1 MSRVEQRAQG
11 DLQQRDQDIRI
22 LVYERKNLEQELS
35 KAKKDLA
42 LGNQARDLE
51 LQRRQQDNNILQQDI
66 ANVKIL
72 NQQLQ
77 QQLQD
82 HVRGMG
88 QSESQQ
94 KGLMFSLQTHKE
106 DMERRLQALS
116 QENEPEQKE
125 K

>member
-42 LGNQARDLE
+42 LGNQAKDLE

>member
-1 MSRVEQRAQG
+1 MSRVEQRAQS

-22 LVYERKNLEQELS
+22 LDYERKNLEQKLS

-42 LGNQARDLE
+42 LGNQAKDLE
-51 LQRRQQDNNILQQDI
+51 FQRRQQDNNILQQDI
-66 ANVKIL
+66 ANVKIA

>member
-1 MSRVEQRAQG
+1 MSRVEQRAQS

-22 LVYERKNLEQELS
+22 LDYEWKNLEQELS